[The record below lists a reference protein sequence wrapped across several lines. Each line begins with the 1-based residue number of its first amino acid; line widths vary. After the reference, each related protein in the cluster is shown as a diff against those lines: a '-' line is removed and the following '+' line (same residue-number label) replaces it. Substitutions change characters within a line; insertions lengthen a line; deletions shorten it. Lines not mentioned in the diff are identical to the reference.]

1 MLPFELARIFLDR
14 SSTRRLLGYTVV
26 GFAFS
31 LSVILGTIGLMD
43 GFESSLKSGLRRA
56 AGDAIL
62 TSRNG
67 FFNIDTSTKSTLM
80 NEGATSLASIVQ
92 SEAFVLS
99 EGRSKAILV
108 RGVDA
113 SEFSSVTKLPMTLGE
128 QSVVVGSVLAADW
141 SLEIG
146 DSLTLV
152 LARGQSTEM
161 PQFIEFKISQ
171 IITHGLYEK
180 DGRMVYVPRHVLDET
195 LGLHGK
201 SNLAIVAFGENI
213 SISNVEEKVEF
224 LRETLNSPFII
235 KTSWQEFSG
244 ILEAVEVE
252 KKSIAI
258 VLQLIVL
265 VAVFNIAAF
274 LIALRIRKAQEY
286 FLLRAVGLPKA
297 RFYKFGAVLLVVLWV
312 LSCAGAWLLIQL
324 FNWLLANVSWLQV
337 PGDVYL
343 LTRLQVLL
351 DPWDYLLVFGPAFLW
366 VMLLGWATARKLSQ
380 QSLLTGLRQEFA

>member
-14 SSTRRLLGYTVV
+14 SSTLRLLGYTVL

-67 FFNIDTSTKSTLM
+67 FFKVDTSTKSTLM
-80 NEGATSLASIVQ
+80 NEGATSFASIIQ

-99 EGRSKAILV
+99 EGRSKAVLV
-108 RGVDA
+108 RGVDS
-113 SEFSSVTKLPMTLGE
+113 SEFTSVTKLPMALSE
-128 QSVVVGSVLAADW
+128 QSVVVGSVLALEW
-141 SLEIG
+141 SLNVG
-146 DSLTLV
+146 DTLTLV
-152 LARGQSTEM
+152 LARGQATEM
-161 PQFIEFKISQ
+161 PQFIEFSISQ

-180 DGRMVYVPRHVLDET
+180 DSRMVYVNHKILDEIF
-195 LGLHGK
+195 GLNGK
-201 SNLAIVAFGENI
+201 SNLAIFSFGENI
-213 SISNVEEKVEF
+213 PISKVEEKVDY
-224 LRETLNSPFII
+224 LREEIDSPWII

-244 ILEAVEVE
+244 ILEAVAVE

-286 FLLRAVGLPKA
+286 FLLRAVGLPKS
-297 RFYKFGAVLLVVLWV
+297 RFYKFGAVLLLVLWI
-312 LSCAGAWLLIQL
+312 LSCVGAWLLIQL

-351 DPWDYLLVFGPAFLW
+351 DTEDYVLVFGPALLW